1 MTRPFLLFFVF
12 IALGSAI
19 CAEVSPGEILVGE
32 MNCVACHDVSAE
44 IKARLASRSSPKLGA
59 DGIRLTPQWLRA
71 FLADPQAVQPGTLM
85 PDALAT
91 LSAAEKADA
100 AEALTH
106 FLVSVQHPANGAG
119 RGASAA
125 AMEVGR
131 HLFHTVGCV
140 QCHAPVDL
148 PPGKENDAAAKDE
161 MGRLTSVPMGDLAR
175 KYTVGELVA
184 FLRDPLKSRPG
195 GRMPAMKLEAS
206 EAEAIA
212 MWLLR
217 AQTPGG
223 TPQQIAGL
231 RYEYYEKQLPE
242 LPQFDRLKPDAE
254 GVTETFT
261 LAVAKRHNDYALR
274 FTGTITAPQS
284 GEYKFYTESDDGSRL
299 DIDGKQVVENNGIH
313 PSQERSGVV
322 TLTAGAHAITAAYF
336 DGGGQT
342 EFHVRWRGPGFGKQE
357 IPANVLSHDG
367 QPMVPVGDIPFAVE
381 AAKAARGKELFAQL
395 NCAGCHAGTDV
406 AATKA
411 KPLLELRARQPAG
424 CIAATAKQGMPH
436 FEITDRQKQVILVA
450 LGNSQELSAPL
461 EPEQQIRRTMTVFN
475 CYACHHRDR
484 WGGPEGLRREYFAT
498 VGEVDLGDEGRMPP
512 HLNAVGAKLRPDWIR
527 EVLAKGGAVRP
538 YMAVRMPQFGEAN
551 VGHLALLFE
560 KADTV
565 ADAQPDPD
573 VKGAVGAD
581 QAKLGRKLVGVG
593 GVSCV
598 ACHVFAGHKSLGV
611 PALDLATVAKRVK
624 WDWFR
629 RYLVDP
635 QALRP
640 GTRMP
645 SFFPNGVA
653 ANRDILAGD
662 AQKQIGALW
671 AYLARGEF
679 GDLPDG
685 LVQGKAEI
693 VATNEAVIYRN
704 FIEGGGS
711 RAIGVGYPEK
721 ANLAFDANE
730 MRLAMVWQGAFIDAA
745 RHRDGRGAG
754 YEKPLGV
761 NVLKGVPGAPFAVLE
776 SESAAWPPEV
786 GKRAGYQFKG
796 YHLDDKQRPAFNYTF
811 NAMKIDDY
819 PVAVPGE
826 VDTGIKRSIT
836 LTAEQPPAHLYFRA
850 AVADKIVE
858 QPDGSFLAADKARYK
873 FPGAKAL
880 VRNSGGKTELLV
892 PVTFES
898 GTAKLV
904 EEIAW

>member
-1 MTRPFLLFFVF
+1 MTRPFPFL
-12 IALGSAI
+12 IALLALASLAR
-19 CAEVSPGEILVGE
+19 AEVSPGEILLGE
-32 MNCVACHDVSAE
+32 MNCVACHEASPE
-44 IKARLASRSSPKLGA
+44 IKSRLASRPSPKLGP
-59 DGIRLTPQWLRA
+59 DGVRLTPQWLRA
-71 FLADPQAVQPGTLM
+71 FLADPQTVQPGTLM

-91 LSAAEKADA
+91 LAPAEKTDA

-106 FLVSVQHPANGAG
+106 FLVSIQRPAGGAG
-119 RGASAA
+119 RGASMA

-131 HLFHTVGCV
+131 RLFHSVGCA

-148 PPGKENDAAAKDE
+148 PPGKENDSAAKDE
-161 MGRLTSVPMGDLAR
+161 LAKLASVPLGDLAR
-175 KYTVGELVA
+175 KFTVSELVA

-195 GRMPAMKLEAS
+195 GRMPAMKLESS

-231 RYEYYEKQLPE
+231 HCDYYEKQLPE
-242 LPQFDRLKPDAE
+242 LPDFDRLKPDAE
-254 GVTETFT
+254 GVVDTFT
-261 LAVAKRHNDYALR
+261 LKVAKRRNDYALR
-274 FTGTITAPQS
+274 FTGTITVPQT

-299 DIDGKQVVENNGIH
+299 AIDGKQIVDNGGIH
-313 PSQERSGVV
+313 PSQERGE
-322 TLTAGAHAITAAYF
+322 TINLTAGAHTIAVTYF

-357 IPANVLSHDG
+357 IPANALSHDG
-367 QPMVPVGDIPFAVE
+367 QPMVPVGDAPFTVD
-381 AAKAARGKELFAQL
+381 AAKAARGKDLFAQF
-395 NCAGCHAGTDV
+395 NCATCHAGTEV

-411 KPLLELRARQPAG
+411 KPLLELRARQPIG
-424 CIAATAKQGMPH
+424 CLASTAKPGIPH
-436 FEITDRQKQVILVA
+436 FEITDRQKQVILAA
-450 LGNSQELSAPL
+450 LGNPQELDAPL
-461 EPEQQIRRTMTVFN
+461 EPEQQIRRTLTTFN
-475 CYACHHRDR
+475 CYACHNRDR
-484 WGGPEGLRREYFAT
+484 RGGPEGLRREYFAT
-498 VGEVDLGDEGRMPP
+498 VGEVDLGDEGRIPP
-512 HLNAVGAKLRPDWIR
+512 HLNAVGAKLRPEWIR

-538 YMAVRMPQFGEAN
+538 YMAARMPQFGEAN
-551 VGHLALLFE
+551 VGHLAALFE
-560 KADTV
+560 KADAL

-573 VKGAVGAD
+573 VKSAD
-581 QAKLGRKLVGVG
+581 AAAQAKFGRKLVGVG
-593 GVSCV
+593 GTSCV

-629 RYLVDP
+629 RYLIDP

-653 ANRDILAGD
+653 VNRDILGGD
-662 AQKQIGALW
+662 AQRQIGALW
-671 AYLARGEF
+671 SYLARGDF

-693 VATNEAVIYRN
+693 VATTEAVIYRN

-721 ANLAFDANE
+721 ANLAFDANDL
-730 MRLAMVWQGAFIDAA
+730 RLAMIWQGPFIDGA

-761 NVLKGVPGAPFAVLE
+761 NVLQGPPGAPFAVLE
-776 SESAAWPPEV
+776 SESAPWPAAA
-786 GKRAGYQFKG
+786 GKTAGYQFKG
-796 YHLDDKQRPAFNYTF
+796 YHLDDKQRPAFTYTF
-811 NAMKIDDY
+811 NGVKIDDY

-826 VDTGIKRSIT
+826 IDASIKRT
-836 LTAEQPPAHLYFRA
+836 LTFTAEKPVTHLYFRA
-850 AVADKIVE
+850 ALADKITG
-858 QPDGSFLAADKARYK
+858 QPGGIYLVGDKAKYK
-873 FPGAKAL
+873 FPGAKPL
-880 VRNSGGKTELLV
+880 IRTSNGKSELLV
-892 PVTFES
+892 PIPFD
-898 GTAKLV
+898 GPTAKLV
-904 EEIAW
+904 EEIVW